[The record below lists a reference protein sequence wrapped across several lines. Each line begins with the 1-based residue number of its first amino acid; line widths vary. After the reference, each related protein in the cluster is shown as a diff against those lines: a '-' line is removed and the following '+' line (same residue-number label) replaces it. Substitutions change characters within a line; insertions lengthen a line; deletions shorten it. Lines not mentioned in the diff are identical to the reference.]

1 MSGPMP
7 GDCWQFETTGKKDFP
22 EGTQLHMVYTYNPGK
37 YGAKY
42 WMIEYKD
49 GKEFKPVPACEQ
61 KTETLKLSSETITYN
76 MAFTSE
82 QKIVE
87 FTVTLEHPTDEFVV
101 RQRCCS
107 EYQVNDKWF
116 DKPNAKCVSRIAGDR
131 RSQRRPSLS
140 LIPPADAGT
149 SHLRGHV

>member
-22 EGTQLHMVYTYNPGK
+22 EGTQLHMVNTYNPGK

-76 MAFTSE
+76 MAFTAE

-107 EYQVNDKWF
+107 EYQVNDK
-116 DKPNAKCVSRIAGDR
+116 
-131 RSQRRPSLS
+131 
-140 LIPPADAGT
+140 
-149 SHLRGHV
+149 